1 MTTILAGLPAQFP
14 VTVQVDGA
22 PVAIAPTS
30 TVTAQLFAMD
40 GVTPLSPVKSPLA
53 TDTGANWSAG
63 VVVVSFDQATMAA
76 VPVGPAMLVLT
87 SSAPAM
93 AKRFKIDVEAAG
105 TATRSLLFVK
115 DFAIEELRADRLLAA
130 SSNFFS
136 GQTLTDDYIWSKL
149 VAAESEVGHALR
161 VPLVPTQF
169 FPYAPTADQIAA
181 LPPGMPWAVDP
192 PYDYGPSFFEGDTW
206 GYLATRQKPCQS
218 VQLMQF
224 AYPDPASMVFAV
236 PADWI
241 RLDQKYGVIRLVPST
256 YAITVPLSSFIM
268 QAVAAGRTIPFM
280 MNITYVAG
288 IANAYTDYPELID
301 VIKKKAVLKLIE
313 DTFPVQSGSISAD
326 GLSQSISVDMEKYRD
341 SIDVTLNGEKGT
353 NGGLMTAIH
362 GIRSAVMG

>member
-22 PVAIAPTS
+22 PVAIASSS

-40 GVTPLSPVKSPLA
+40 GTTSLCPSQPAAA
-53 TDTGANWSAG
+53 TDPGANWDAG
-63 VVVVSFDQATMAA
+63 VVTVTLDSGAMVSVQAGA
-76 VPVGPAMLVLT
+76 AMLVIT
-87 SSAPAM
+87 SSAPALV
-93 AKRFKIDVEAAG
+93 KRFKVAVEAAG
-105 TATRSLLFVK
+105 VATRSLLFVK
-115 DFAIEELRADRLLAA
+115 DLAIEELRADRLLAA

-149 VAAESEVGHALR
+149 VAAESEVARALR

-169 FPYAPTADQIAA
+169 FPYAPTSDQIAA
-181 LPPGMPWAVDP
+181 LPAGMPWAVDP

-218 VQLMQF
+218 IQLMQF
-224 AYPDPASMVFAV
+224 AYPDPASLVFAI
-236 PADWI
+236 PQDWI

-288 IANAYTDYPELID
+288 IADAHAEYPELID

-341 SIDVTLNGEKGT
+341 TIDVTLNGEKGT

-362 GIRSAVMG
+362 GIRSAVLG